1 MWGLE
6 RPLPMGWPS
15 EALLPGG
22 ALFDG
27 NFGLNLVNLVG
38 SGRASQNTELFGFG
52 ILVSYART
60 LF

>member
-1 MWGLE
+1 
-6 RPLPMGWPS
+6 MGWPS

-27 NFGLNLVNLVG
+27 NFGLNLVNLVR